1 MDALS
6 VAEKKFTNF
15 IKGNRNN
22 NVPIILVG
30 NNFYNE
36 ENKIK
41 YEEGKAIADKYH
53 WNFFEV
59 SAFTGEGVEE
69 AFEDIIYQSYL
80 YQKSLQ
86 IQISTLKNNNN
97 KPKTSLFANIFK
109 KKDNIT
115 ENKKDNNKKNSIE
128 TPIIAYSKEISIE
141 HLKNMITKIEKE
153 KDLNQL
159 YLKLLEIE
167 KTLKEM
173 KPITCDISNQII
185 THSLF

>member
-1 MDALS
+1 MHYLWLK
-6 VAEKKFTNF
+6 KKFTNF

-97 KPKTSLFANIFK
+97 K
-109 KKDNIT
+109 
-115 ENKKDNNKKNSIE
+115 KNSIE
-128 TPIIAYSKEISIE
+128 TPIISYSKEISIE

>member
-1 MDALS
+1 MVVYNTREHDALS

-15 IKGNRNN
+15 IKGNINN

-36 ENKIK
+36 EKKIK

-115 ENKKDNNKKNSIE
+115 ENK
-128 TPIIAYSKEISIE
+128 IALS
-141 HLKNMITKIEKE
+141 
-153 KDLNQL
+153 
-159 YLKLLEIE
+159 
-167 KTLKEM
+167 
-173 KPITCDISNQII
+173 
-185 THSLF
+185 